1 MPNAGKSTLYNHLLG
16 EALAIVNPK
25 AQTTRH
31 RIIGVKNGENYQI
44 VYSDTP
50 GILTKTSYGM
60 HEKMMHFVNESVR
73 DSDVL
78 VLLLDI
84 HGKEFSQD
92 IKEKFH
98 QAKAKK
104 IICINKIDTSNQ
116 EELESALVQLKEEF
130 EAKQAI
136 YLAEMKKLNEDRIKE
151 NIKFFKEQEA
161 KFAEQYK
168 SMNNQERVVR
178 VFQISRFNIFN
189 SDCPNSLPKG
199 ASINPI
205 YLTNNSQLVP
215 SKIYL
220 VCHNKNLVYTLAY
233 GTLNFDPRDS
243 YSLCLMVK
251 GKMFLCDKETFA
263 KCFSTQENKI
273 PLKEL
278 DVTVN
283 DAEDLKK
290 AIGI

>member
-78 VLLLDI
+78 VLLIDI
-84 HGKEFSQD
+84 HGKEFSED

-104 IICINKIDTSNQ
+104 IICINKI
-116 EELESALVQLKEEF
+116 
-130 EAKQAI
+130 
-136 YLAEMKKLNEDRIKE
+136 KLH
-151 NIKFFKEQEA
+151 
-161 KFAEQYK
+161 
-168 SMNNQERVVR
+168 
-178 VFQISRFNIFN
+178 
-189 SDCPNSLPKG
+189 
-199 ASINPI
+199 NP
-205 YLTNNSQLVP
+205 
-215 SKIYL
+215 
-220 VCHNKNLVYTLAY
+220 
-233 GTLNFDPRDS
+233 S
-243 YSLCLMVK
+243 Y
-251 GKMFLCDKETFA
+251 
-263 KCFSTQENKI
+263 
-273 PLKEL
+273 
-278 DVTVN
+278 
-283 DAEDLKK
+283 
-290 AIGI
+290 